1 MHTKGQI
8 STNLDRS
15 SHSDEGEEAWPKQG
29 VNNAD
34 DIDFSVQAK
43 GGNRT
48 N

>member
-1 MHTKGQI
+1 MAET
-8 STNLDRS
+8 
-15 SHSDEGEEAWPKQG
+15 G

-43 GGNRT
+43 GGNRNIRLEICAIYT